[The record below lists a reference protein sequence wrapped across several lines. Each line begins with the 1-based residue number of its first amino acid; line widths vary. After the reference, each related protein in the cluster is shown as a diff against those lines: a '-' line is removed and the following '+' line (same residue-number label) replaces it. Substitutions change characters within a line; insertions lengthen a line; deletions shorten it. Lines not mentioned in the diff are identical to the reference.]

1 MAFSSGGGGSKYLT
15 CFYIVA
21 GKKNNSK
28 QTVVLMCQFDA
39 RADISSLQLL
49 TAELKIY
56 NALWNIKAI
65 LNNKTNGF
73 QHDDVKML
81 F

>member
-1 MAFSSGGGGSKYLT
+1 
-15 CFYIVA
+15 
-21 GKKNNSK
+21 
-28 QTVVLMCQFDA
+28 MCQFNA